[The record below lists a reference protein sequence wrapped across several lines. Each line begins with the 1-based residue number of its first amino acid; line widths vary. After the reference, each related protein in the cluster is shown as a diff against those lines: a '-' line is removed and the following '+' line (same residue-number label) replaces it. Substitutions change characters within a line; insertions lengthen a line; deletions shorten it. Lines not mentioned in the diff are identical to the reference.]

1 MSRIATSLKN
11 LLSFR
16 SPLSSEKEKPADDDR
31 QPGGSPG
38 ENDNDEHDNN
48 NNHHQRQRLGTN
60 SVDDIAD
67 DDFMGD
73 ETQLPY
79 PVHYQHPESP
89 KLDNT
94 NGEEQEGAANAEG
107 ANDSVVNRELFED
120 DEDDDAAAVH
130 DGKKSHEKRPAK
142 SRAGSFPDLPSVE
155 EANLSF
161 QQGADVGGPQQPLA
175 RPVLDEINADVAD
188 WICHVC
194 LSQGDPTLVQDDARA
209 LAALL
214 RTSKVA
220 LTAQQALRMAI
231 TSFYVNLCGVV
242 ATAGDE
248 DANDEDEFIAVC
260 LESGEWADLDEQFA
274 ELSRKMARF
283 AGNSAGGP
291 TAADPHAQEIV
302 RLIKVQSMLALLT
315 MDMDQVL
322 KERPSSVRSEAEVVL
337 NSHLQR
343 LEIVYKEE
351 PWSVPDVLV
360 VCSPDRAP
368 TSSSGVARVIRTVKQ
383 VVSTGEFSQGVLER
397 KVRVTLCVNCTT
409 SCWRFKTNVFGDRFK
424 RTSSIGCLRTW
435 KPLRW

>member
-16 SPLSSEKEKPADDDR
+16 SPLSSEKEKPADDDL
-31 QPGGSPG
+31 QQGGSPG

-48 NNHHQRQRLGTN
+48 HQRERLGTD

-89 KLDNT
+89 KLDNV
-94 NGEEQEGAANAEG
+94 NDQEQKGAANAG
-107 ANDSVVNRELFED
+107 SANDSVVNRELFED
-120 DEDDDAAAVH
+120 EDDDDDDDDAAVL
-130 DGKKSHEKRPAK
+130 DGTPTHEKIPAK

-155 EANLSF
+155 EGNLSF
-161 QQGADVGGPQQPLA
+161 QQGAEVGGPPPQQQQPRA
-175 RPVLDEINADVAD
+175 RPVLDEIHADVAD

-194 LSQGDPTLVQDDARA
+194 LSQGDPSLVRDDARA

-214 RTSKVA
+214 RTSSNVA
-220 LTAQQALRMAI
+220 LTSQQALRMAI
-231 TSFYVNLCGVV
+231 TSFYVNLSGVV

-248 DANDEDEFIAVC
+248 DANDDDEFDAVC

-302 RLIKVQSMLALLT
+302 RLIKVQSALALLT
-315 MDMDQVL
+315 RDMDQLL

-343 LEIVYKEE
+343 LEIVYEE
-351 PWSVPDVLV
+351 PWRVPDAII
-360 VCSPDRAP
+360 VCSPDQAP
-368 TSSSGVARVIRTVKQ
+368 SASSGVARVIRKVKQ
-383 VVSTGEFSQGVLER
+383 VVSAGEFSQGVLER
-397 KVRVTLCVNCTT
+397 KVRVTLYVNCTT
-409 SCWRFKTNVFGDRFK
+409 SCWRFKK
-424 RTSSIGCLRTW
+424 
-435 KPLRW
+435 

>member
-1 MSRIATSLKN
+1 LLPFLFLLLDIVRVGAAATMSRLATSLKN

-16 SPLSSEKEKPADDDR
+16 SPLSGEKEKPAEDD
-31 QPGGSPG
+31 QQQGGSPG
-38 ENDNDEHDNN
+38 DRD
-48 NNHHQRQRLGTN
+48 NNHHNQRQQQQHRQRLGSN

-67 DDFMGD
+67 DDFLGD

-89 KLDNT
+89 KLDNI
-94 NGEEQEGAANAEG
+94 NDQEEQGDAAESAR
-107 ANDSVVNRELFED
+107 AAVVNRELFE
-120 DEDDDAAAVH
+120 ELNDDDDDDDAAVH
-130 DGKKSHEKRPAK
+130 DGTPAHGKRPEK

-155 EANLSF
+155 EGNLSF
-161 QQGADVGGPQQPLA
+161 QQGGAEEVGGPQPRA

-231 TSFYVNLCGVV
+231 ASFYVNLSGVV

-260 LESGEWADLDEQFA
+260 LESGAWAELDEQFA

-283 AGNSAGGP
+283 AGNAALGP
-291 TAADPHAQEIV
+291 TAVDPHAQEIV
-302 RLIKVQSMLALLT
+302 RLIKVQSALALLT
-315 MDMDQVL
+315 MDMDQLL

-343 LEIVYKEE
+343 LEIVYKE
-351 PWSVPDVLV
+351 PWSVPDALV

-368 TSSSGVARVIRTVKQ
+368 TSSSGVAQVIHRVKQ
-383 VVSTGEFSQGVLER
+383 VVSAGEFSQGVLER
-397 KVRVTLCVNCTT
+397 KVRVT
-409 SCWRFKTNVFGDRFK
+409 RNV
-424 RTSSIGCLRTW
+424 
-435 KPLRW
+435 